1 MRCDKPD
8 TTKQS
13 NACNL
18 PVHLQTPVD
27 PFFVRRNCG
36 LEQWLLVEKRAFWL
50 WGGHDCHSVVARISV
65 SMRHQIGCSQR
76 RLTMMHV
83 TIEKSQVVSAGCRPQ
98 GRGIAD
104 L

>member
-1 MRCDKPD
+1 
-8 TTKQS
+8 
-13 NACNL
+13 
-18 PVHLQTPVD
+18 
-27 PFFVRRNCG
+27 
-36 LEQWLLVEKRAFWL
+36 L